1 MNILCGVIWMHMTIL
16 NMNTMN
22 ATVMMKAIVSI
33 ALIIWFTKAIQY
45 DVCSVIH
52 GGFTNEGLH

>member
-1 MNILCGVIWMHMTIL
+1 MHMTIL